1 MSSSDAKG
9 FWFDFDGQTQKALKN
24 LTIKKERKKPMTK
37 KIQHKG
43 AMIADQTQK
52 KLILD
57 VFNAGREFNEDY
69 REGGFKYMRVW
80 TIEQLT
86 DLIDDMKDAFGIVP
100 KISEYKDD
108 DGSVMP
114 AHYQDHVWSNDPRAW
129 IRKD

>member
-43 AMIADQTQK
+43 AMITDQTQK

-57 VFNAGREFNEDY
+57 VFNAGREVFDDFDLRYVSAWNL
-69 REGGFKYMRVW
+69 K
-80 TIEQLT
+80 QLE

-129 IRKD
+129 QRKD